1 MKLNFWDWTKK
12 RLNKKKN
19 KRNQVELA
27 FFYLFDFRAKQDSGS
42 TRLSSLRKV
51 YIKIE
56 ALLLKKISFFYKE
69 NMRNYIS
76 RRNIFV

>member
-12 RLNKKKN
+12 RLNKKEN

-42 TRLSSLRKV
+42 TRLSSLKKV

-56 ALLLKKISFFYKE
+56 ALLLKKYKSLFFIKK
-69 NMRNYIS
+69 I
-76 RRNIFV
+76 